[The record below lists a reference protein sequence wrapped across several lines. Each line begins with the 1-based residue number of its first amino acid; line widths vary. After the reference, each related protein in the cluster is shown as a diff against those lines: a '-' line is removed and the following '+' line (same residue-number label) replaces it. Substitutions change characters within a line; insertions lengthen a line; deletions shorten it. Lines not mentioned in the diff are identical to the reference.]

1 MPEIEVMN
9 SYLLFEEPHH
19 SRLLVRVSAFPE
31 EVSVGIRSVKCEAPL
46 PPVGDG
52 VIHDRLPGPGVNEG
66 LRVVRH
72 HDVII
77 PATGPLA

>member
-1 MPEIEVMN
+1 M
-9 SYLLFEEPHH
+9 SRSWRLFEALKTALREP
-19 SRLLVRVSAFPE
+19 VK
-31 EVSVGIRSVKCEAPL
+31 SVQCEAPL